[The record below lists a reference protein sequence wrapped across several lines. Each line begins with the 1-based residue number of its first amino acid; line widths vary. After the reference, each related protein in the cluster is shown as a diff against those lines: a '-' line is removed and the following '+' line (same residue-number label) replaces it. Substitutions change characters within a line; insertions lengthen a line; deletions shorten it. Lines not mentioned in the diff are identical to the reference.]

1 MEPSSANFFVLW
13 KVGCISM
20 TNSTGLDSSERY
32 FTLARVYT
40 KILIGACVVLSVIH
54 LINIWYVIPSHCLRS
69 MHLGLLFP
77 IVYLK
82 ANENT
87 TGLEFFVKALK
98 SFVGVGA
105 CVYYGVF
112 FDDLVMRAVAPTP
125 VDILVGVLLILV
137 LIDAAMRTVGF
148 GMAAVTVTFLAYV
161 LFGQHLPGELGHYG
175 YSFSRILGH
184 LFISSNGIFGSML
197 QMSATYIALFTIL
210 GGFLESCG
218 ASDAF
223 INIALKLTGKLQGGP
238 ALAAVIAS
246 CLFGMV
252 NGSAVVNVITTGTF
266 TIPLMKGIGIAPYVA
281 GAVEAAASTGGQ
293 LMPPVMGA
301 GAFVM
306 SDITGVPYAT
316 IVIRAIIP
324 ALVYFIGVLAGVTLY
339 VKRDNVPAVD
349 PAIIPSTSEM
359 MKGLYLLLPI
369 VVVFV
374 LIIGKFSPM
383 YSAFYGIATAALLI
397 LLNER
402 KALPTMFQKLSAA
415 LIGGS
420 LNLSSVAMG
429 LACAG
434 LIIGSITLTGL
445 GSKFVSLV
453 LSLSGGYPII
463 ALTFVAIAVLIL
475 GMGLPTS
482 AAYVITAT
490 MAVPALLNMGF
501 ELIACHLFVFYF
513 AVIAPVTP
521 PVAIAA
527 YAGAGIANADP
538 TKTGY
543 TAFIFALPAF
553 LMPFMFIYNPLLL
566 SNGNLLE
573 ILWAATTAV
582 VGAVCLAG
590 ATQGFLLTK
599 VNKVYRVVLILGALC
614 LLKPGIYTDLTGVV
628 IFLTVSYI
636 TKKTMVPDACH

>member
-1 MEPSSANFFVLW
+1 MTSGASLDPSE
-13 KVGCISM
+13 K
-20 TNSTGLDSSERY
+20 Y
-32 FTLARVYT
+32 FTLTGIYT
-40 KILIGACVVLSVIH
+40 KILVVACVVLSIIH
-54 LINIWYVIPSHCLRS
+54 LVNIWYVIPSNYLRS
-69 MHLGLLFP
+69 LHLGLLFP

-82 ANENT
+82 ADAKT
-87 TGLEFFVKALK
+87 TGFEFFIKTLK
-98 SFVGVGA
+98 SLIGFGA
-105 CVYYGVF
+105 CLYYGVF
-112 FDDLVMRAVAPTP
+112 FDDLVMRAVAPTS

-148 GMAAVTVTFLAYV
+148 GMAAVTMAFLAYV

-210 GGFLESCG
+210 GAFLESCG

-223 INIALKLTGKLQGGP
+223 INVALRLTGRLQGGP

-246 CLFGMV
+246 CLFGTV

-266 TIPLMKGIGIAPYVA
+266 TIPLMKGIGIAPHVA

-324 ALVYFIGVLAGVTLY
+324 ALVYFIGVLAGVMLY

-359 MKGLYLLLPI
+359 MKGLHLLLPM

-383 YSAFYGIATAALLI
+383 YSAFYGIATAALLV

-402 KALPTMFQKLSAA
+402 KALSTMFQKLNAA

-453 LSLSGGYPII
+453 LALSGGYPIV
-463 ALTFVAIAVLIL
+463 ALVFVAVAVLIL

-490 MAVPALLNMGF
+490 MAVPALLDMGF

-543 TAFIFALPAF
+543 KAFIFALPAF

-566 SNGNLLE
+566 SNGSLPE

-599 VNKVYRVVLILGALC
+599 ANRLYRAILILGALC
-614 LLKPGIYTDLTGVV
+614 LLKPGLYTDVAGIVILLAVTYLTR
-628 IFLTVSYI
+628 
-636 TKKTMVPDACH
+636 KAPVPHACH